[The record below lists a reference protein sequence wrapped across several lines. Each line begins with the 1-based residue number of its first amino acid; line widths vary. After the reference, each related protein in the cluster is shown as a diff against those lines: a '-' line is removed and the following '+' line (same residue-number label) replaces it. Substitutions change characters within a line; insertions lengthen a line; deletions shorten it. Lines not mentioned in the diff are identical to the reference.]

1 MIYKYMYLLNFTQV
15 THKPP
20 IHAYIILPFVMISST
35 KNHKRIPVP
44 SRSKNISYMYPRH
57 DQQKHHLE
65 PFIISFLL
73 ARLGNLS

>member
-35 KNHKRIPVP
+35 KTTRGFLYQAGAKIFLICIPDTTNK
-44 SRSKNISYMYPRH
+44 S
-57 DQQKHHLE
+57 
-65 PFIISFLL
+65 II
-73 ARLGNLS
+73 